1 MKLLSVNVALP
12 QEIEINGKPV
22 LTGIYKL
29 PVANRVW
36 LGKLSL
42 AGDGQADLEVH
53 GGEHQAAYAYPHEH
67 YAHWAAQLGRDR
79 LPFGTFGENLTTG
92 GLLETEVNVGDVLQI
107 GDATVQ
113 VTLPRLPC
121 FKFAHKIG
129 RPDLLKAFLHSGH
142 SGFYL
147 RVLTE
152 GEVGAGDAISVL
164 RRDSAGITIRAALGM
179 QRLGEGDAQS
189 LRRALAIESLAPGL
203 RHDFEK
209 RLAATSD
216 EARAT

>member
-12 QEIEINGKPV
+12 QEIEVNGTRV

-29 PVANRVW
+29 PVAGRVR
-36 LGKLSL
+36 LGRLGL
-42 AGDGQADLEVH
+42 DGDGQADLTVH

-67 YAHWAAQLGRDR
+67 YAHWQNVLGRDA
-79 LPFGTFGENLTTG
+79 LPPGTFGENFTTS
-92 GLLETEVNVGDVLQI
+92 GLLETGVNVGDVLQI
-107 GDATVQ
+107 GAATVQ

-121 FKFAHKIG
+121 FKFGHKIG
-129 RPDLLKAFLHSGH
+129 RPALIKEFLHSGF

-152 GEVGAGDAISVL
+152 GEVGAGDDIAVL
-164 RRDSAGITIRAALGM
+164 RRDPAGLTIRAALGL
-179 QRLGEGDAQS
+179 QRLGEGDAAQ
-189 LRRALAIESLAPGL
+189 LRRALSIDSLAAPL

-209 RLAATSD
+209 RLAAET
-216 EARAT
+216 AG